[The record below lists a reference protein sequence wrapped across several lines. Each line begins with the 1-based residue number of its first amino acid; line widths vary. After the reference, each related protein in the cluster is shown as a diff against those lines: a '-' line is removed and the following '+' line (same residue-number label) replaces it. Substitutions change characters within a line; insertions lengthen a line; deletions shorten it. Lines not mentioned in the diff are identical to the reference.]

1 MGFIDLFIKPEP
13 QEQKKGGQTKPS
25 SAPTNNAAS
34 SHQQS
39 APRSTDTNA
48 QQTANTTTAPSSEN
62 VSLPVDY
69 AIESSSEISM
79 DVQKKLWQ
87 TLQDRNIPGPDIMEM
102 ITYSASLESLGLP
115 TEKRYEAAFNVLKS
129 QYPTFNKKTVLNS
142 ADVYISYVKEELES
156 GKRQFAEKRRHD
168 VDAKRQE
175 VSNLIN
181 NRTLLM
187 AQIEDLKK
195 RCDMLTQRIEETQGA
210 ADKSDKEIAHNEQVF
225 ENTVNA
231 MIKRIEEDKEV
242 MSKLNIN

>member
-13 QEQKKGGQTKPS
+13 QDQKKGGQSKPT
-25 SAPTNNAAS
+25 SAPTNNAPANN
-34 SHQQS
+34 QQA
-39 APRSTDTNA
+39 APRSTA
-48 QQTANTTTAPSSEN
+48 ANTQPTASTTAAPSSEN
-62 VSLPVDY
+62 VAIPVDY
-69 AIESSSEISM
+69 AVESSSEISM

-129 QYPTFNKKTVLNS
+129 QYPNFNKKTVLNS

-175 VSNLIN
+175 VNNLTN

-195 RCDMLTQRIEETQGA
+195 RCEVLSQRIEETQGA
-210 ADKSDKEIAHNEQVF
+210 ADKADKEIAHNEQVF